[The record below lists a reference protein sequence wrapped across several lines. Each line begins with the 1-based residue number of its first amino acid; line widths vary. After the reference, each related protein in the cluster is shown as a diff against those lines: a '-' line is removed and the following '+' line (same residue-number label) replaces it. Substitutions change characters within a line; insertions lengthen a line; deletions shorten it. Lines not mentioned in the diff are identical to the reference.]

1 MMSPELLQDDE
12 LKKCVDFHGHL
23 CPGLA
28 LGFVASREGLKEL
41 KAERSEDEEI
51 VAIVETDACCVDAVQ
66 VMLGSTFG
74 KGNFF
79 YKDYGKVAMTFINR
93 ESEKALRI
101 CIKPGTVA
109 LSPRHREL
117 IAKVSESQAS
127 QDEIKEFWVIHHAKA
142 VEIINTP
149 FEKLFELREVEAK
162 IPAKAK
168 IQPSEPCARCGEPT
182 MMSKMERV
190 NGEKICA
197 GCVH

>member
-1 MMSPELLQDDE
+1 MMSSELLKDDD

-28 LGFVASREGLKEL
+28 MGLVASREGLKEL

-101 CIKPGTVA
+101 SVKPGAVEF
-109 LSPRHREL
+109 SPRHREL
-117 IAKVSESQAS
+117 MAKIGQSQAS
-127 QDEIKEFWVIHHAKA
+127 QEEIKEFWTLHHEKA
-142 VEIINTP
+142 FEIINTP
-149 FEKLFELREVEAK
+149 FEKLFESRVVETR
-162 IPAKAK
+162 IPAKAE
-168 IQPSEPCARCGEPT
+168 IQPSELCARCGEPT
-182 MMSKMERV
+182 MVSKMKQV
-190 NGEKICA
+190 DGEKICA
-197 GCVH
+197 GCIE